1 MWPIAAGE
9 RVNPALLRP
18 CSGFPSE
25 DSGDVGLEIRDCG
38 ELPVQMY
45 YLFLR
50 PILCLGSMKGKV
62 IYQDIKLQRDR

>member
-1 MWPIAAGE
+1 MRLTAAGE
-9 RVNPALLRP
+9 RVNPALLQL
-18 CSGFPSE
+18 CSGFPSK

-38 ELPVQMY
+38 ELRVQMY

-50 PILCLGSMKGKV
+50 PILSLGSVTGKV

>member
-1 MWPIAAGE
+1 MGE

-18 CSGFPSE
+18 CSGFQSK

-38 ELPVQMY
+38 ELRVQMY

-50 PILCLGSMKGKV
+50 PILSLGSVTGKV
-62 IYQDIKLQRDR
+62 IYQDIKLQRER